1 MSTIDKKTIKD
12 LVVLSRIELTESE
25 EKNLLGDLEKIL
37 KHFEGLK
44 EVDTVKVL
52 PMTGGTFSKN
62 IFREDD
68 SNENFLSKESAVK
81 AFPETQDGFLKVPP
95 VFE

>member
-25 EKNLLGDLEKIL
+25 EKKLLGNLEKIL
-37 KHFEGLK
+37 KHFEELK
-44 EVDTVKVL
+44 EVDTADVL

-62 IFREDD
+62 VFREDD
-68 SNENFLSKESAVK
+68 SNENLLLREGAVK
-81 AFPETQDGFLKVPP
+81 AFPEKQDGFLKVPP